1 MTTEEIAETAW
12 TTLNVKRALGASEE
26 ALRAT
31 LLSAMRAVEQG
42 ARTPIEQAEGAAR
55 EWCAQ
60 IADEYVRRQ
69 DAREISGIDGRT
81 MAAMI
86 RDAIRAGSHV

>member
-60 IADEYVRRQ
+60 IANGAPRSRTSTFAVRMH
-69 DAREISGIDGRT
+69 ARS
-81 MAAMI
+81 AASTGA
-86 RDAIRAGSHV
+86 RWRR